1 MKLSREDAWKLHRE
15 VALKLSSSMPFDL
28 ARVSFAVNLKEN
40 RQLDTAAKNSKSTA
54 RGLMQMLKGTQC
66 EIETKFMRAK
76 CTPDFIYDAKHAI
89 ELAQRYLL
97 YQFSRYG
104 GSWRKAV
111 HAYNQGSY
119 NPSRKRA
126 FTDGE
131 NYATNVLAFYNAQ
144 DYAALDASIG
154 IQSGGAS
161 STRTTTYSGWS

>member
-1 MKLSREDAWKLHRE
+1 MKLTREDAWKLHRE
-15 VALKLSSSMPFDL
+15 VALKLSSSMATDL

-40 RQLDTAAKNSKSTA
+40 RPLDTAAKNAKSSA

-66 EIETKFMRAK
+66 ELETKFMKAK
-76 CTPDFIYDAKHAI
+76 CTPDQIYDAKHAI

-97 YQFSRYG
+97 YQYKRYN

-119 NPSRKRA
+119 SPSRKRA
-126 FTDGE
+126 FADGE
-131 NYATNVLAFYNAQ
+131 NYANNVLSFYNQQ

-154 IQSGGAS
+154 VQPS
-161 STRTTTYSGWS
+161 SATTSKTTTYSGWS

>member
-1 MKLSREDAWKLHRE
+1 MKLSREAAWKLHRE
-15 VALKLSSSMPFDL
+15 VALKLSLAMPLDL

-40 RQLDTAAKNSKSTA
+40 RPLDTDAKNSKSSA
-54 RGLMQMLKGTQC
+54 RGLMQILKGTQC
-66 EIETKFMRAK
+66 EIETKFMRVK
-76 CTPDFIYDAKHAI
+76 CTPERIYDAKHAI

-97 YQFSRYG
+97 YQYKRYG

-131 NYATNVLAFYNAQ
+131 NYTTNVLSFYNSQ

-154 IQSGGAS
+154 IQGGGAA
-161 STRTTTYSGWS
+161 STPTTTYSGWS